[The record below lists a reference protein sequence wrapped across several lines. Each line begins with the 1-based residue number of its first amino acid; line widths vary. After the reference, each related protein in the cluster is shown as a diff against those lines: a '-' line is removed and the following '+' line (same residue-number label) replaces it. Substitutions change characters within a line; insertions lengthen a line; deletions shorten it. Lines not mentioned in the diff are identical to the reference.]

1 MWGTGL
7 EPQITAGFT
16 QWLSGIGGEAEKE
29 LIQVKQL
36 WRMYQNLSMC
46 LFLCHDSL
54 MSPNHTLTLPVII
67 CGER

>member
-1 MWGTGL
+1 MKLTQRQCEETGL

-36 WRMYQNLSMC
+36 WRMYQNLPTYLC
-46 LFLCHDSL
+46 LCRDSFNV
-54 MSPNHTLTLPVII
+54 S
-67 CGER
+67 